1 MDALSS
7 GLDIRP
13 PAPFEDLQRYIRDM
27 RILILTHPR
36 SGGFSLL
43 SWISRELNYTS
54 YHEPL
59 QTGFME
65 RSQTEPNCVVKEDV
79 SSVLHCFSDLST
91 YMNRFDLVI
100 FHTRETLRDCAIS
113 RVRQLETGESH
124 KFYKIDALWL
134 ADHEAEISRTEMVF
148 RGIQGAILSAAARHK
163 GVGITTSYEG
173 VYDTGVDIKR
183 ICQLIEV
190 RDPQWTDMLHPKRR
204 LQGGDPDQLPAER
217 KARII

>member
-1 MDALSS
+1 
-7 GLDIRP
+7 
-13 PAPFEDLQRYIRDM
+13 M
-27 RILILTHPR
+27 RLLILTPPR
-36 SGGFSLL
+36 SGGFTLL
-43 SWISRELNYTS
+43 SWISRELGYTS

-65 RSQTEPNCVVKEDV
+65 GSQTEPNCVVKEDV

-91 YMNRFDLVI
+91 YLSRFDLVI

-134 ADHEAEISRTEMVF
+134 ADHEAEISHTEMEF

-173 VYDTGVDIKR
+173 VYHSGVDVHR
-183 ICQLIEV
+183 ICQLIGV
-190 RDPQWTDMLHPKRR
+190 SDPQWTDMLHLKRR
-204 LQGGDPDQLPAER
+204 LQGGDPNQLPAVR

>member
-1 MDALSS
+1 
-7 GLDIRP
+7 
-13 PAPFEDLQRYIRDM
+13 M

-36 SGGFSLL
+36 SGGFNLL

-65 RSQTEPNCVVKEDV
+65 GSQTELNSVVKEDV
-79 SSVLHCFSDLST
+79 SSVLHCFPDLGT
-91 YMNRFDLVI
+91 YMNRFDRVI
-100 FHTRETLRDCAIS
+100 FHTRENLRDCAIS
-113 RVRQLETGESH
+113 RVRQLSTGESH

-134 ADHEAEISRTEMVF
+134 ADHEAEISHTEMKF

-163 GVGITTSYEG
+163 GLGITTSYEG
-173 VYDTGVDIKR
+173 VYHTGVDIER
-183 ICQLIEV
+183 ICQLIGLN
-190 RDPQWTDMLHPKRR
+190 DPQWTDMLHLKRR